1 MAQVFFFSLVTSEST
16 PPTPP
21 GVGGEHQ
28 GGGGRERK
36 RVELWRGVGF
46 LLELYREK
54 CGLTQ
59 LEFFISLTSG
69 VGARQAGELYDFRGG
84 R

>member
-1 MAQVFFFSLVTSEST
+1 M
-16 PPTPP
+16 
-21 GVGGEHQ
+21 
-28 GGGGRERK
+28 
-36 RVELWRGVGF
+36 ELWRGVGF